1 MSGAGEQA
9 GLSLAPHLL
18 SPFRLGELMLP
29 NRLVMLAHGTS
40 MLEDGAPTDDDLAYY
55 GRRAANGPG
64 LIVTGAAVVHENS
77 TPRGGKLVQP
87 YRDEVLGALE
97 RRARMLRRHG
107 AVVVGQILHL
117 GRETIGME
125 VDYVPVA
132 PSPIRSPRDPC
143 PPQALDQAQIAEIIA
158 AFARSAANLER
169 TEHQGVEIHA
179 AHGYLIGQFLSPA
192 TNLRSDAYGGDAD
205 RRLRFL
211 REVITAIRSA
221 VGARFLVGVRLS
233 GEEQI
238 ADGLAIADSVAIS
251 ERLASDGGVSYLSV
265 TAGTRT
271 AYVKDASQPE
281 GIAIEAA
288 ATLRSASGLPTIVG
302 QRILR
307 PEMAEQAI
315 AEGKVDLVGMAR
327 ALIADPDWLAKVREG
342 IPHRIRPCI
351 GINQDCR
358 AFAPHLHCAVNPS
371 AGRERQAAFDQ
382 QGRAEISRDVVV
394 VGAGPAG
401 LEAATTAAR
410 RGHRVRLY
418 EAANMT
424 GGQFRAAAAMPA
436 RSDLARLIDFYEAEI
451 EASGVTL
458 SLSSPIDDVAALLCD
473 VLVIAMG
480 ARAAPLP
487 EEYRN
492 QPLLRCA
499 DLISDGVPSPF
510 GSAIATLVDDGTG
523 FWWTY
528 GTAEMLVRAGW
539 RLRIVTPSATIAGAI
554 PAESIGPL
562 LQRLAP
568 GRPEYRPLARLL
580 SARLGYVTIAGVA
593 GDEAIELSSDL
604 TVVQSGRIPAPT
616 PHMASHSVTHR
627 IGDCLTPRRLSHAI
641 AEGRRV
647 GVAI

>member
-1 MSGAGEQA
+1 MSGAAPQA
-9 GLSLAPHLL
+9 GLSAAPHLF
-18 SPFRLGELMLP
+18 SSFRLGELVLP

-55 GRRAANGPG
+55 ERRAANGPG

-87 YRDEVLGALE
+87 YRDAVLGALE
-97 RRARMLRRHG
+97 CRATMLRRHG

-143 PPQALDQAQIAEIIA
+143 PPQALDPVQIAEIVA

-169 TEHQGVEIHA
+169 TGHQGVEIHA

-205 RRLRFL
+205 RRFRFL
-211 REVITAIRSA
+211 REVIAAIRQA

-233 GEEQI
+233 GEEQVT
-238 ADGLAIADSVAIS
+238 DGLAIADSIAIS
-251 ERLASDGGVSYLSV
+251 ERLASDGGVAYLSV

-281 GIAIEAA
+281 GFAIEAA
-288 ATLRSASGLPTIVG
+288 AALRSASGLPIIVG

-307 PEMAEQAI
+307 PEMAEQVI
-315 AEGKVDLVGMAR
+315 AEGKADLVGMAR
-327 ALIADPDWLAKVREG
+327 ALIADPDWLAKLRDG
-342 IPHRIRPCI
+342 IPQGIRPCI

-371 AGRERQAAFDQ
+371 AGRERQRAFDQ
-382 QGRAEISRDVVV
+382 QSRAGISRDVVV
-394 VGAGPAG
+394 IGAGPAG

-410 RGHRVRLY
+410 RGHRVRLF
-418 EAANMT
+418 EAADRI
-424 GGQFRAAAAMPA
+424 GGQFRSAAAMPS
-436 RSDLARLIDFYEAEI
+436 RSDLARLIDFYEAEV
-451 EASGVTL
+451 EASGVAL
-458 SLSSPIDDVAALLCD
+458 SLSSPIDDVTALPCD
-473 VLVIAMG
+473 ALVIATG

-487 EEYRN
+487 EEHRD

-499 DLISDGVPSPF
+499 DLIADGVPSPF
-510 GSAIATLVDDGTG
+510 GCRIATLVDDGTG

-528 GTAEMLVRAGW
+528 GIAEMLVGAGW
-539 RLRIVTPSATIAGAI
+539 QLRIVTPSATVAGAI
-554 PAESIGPL
+554 PVESLGPL

-568 GRPEYRPLARLL
+568 GRPEYHPLARLL
-580 SARLGYVTIAGVA
+580 SAKLGHVTIAPVA
-593 GDEAIELSSDL
+593 GEEAIELPSDL
-604 TVVQSGRIPAPT
+604 TVAQFGRIPAPM
-616 PHMASHSVTHR
+616 PRLGSHNLTHR